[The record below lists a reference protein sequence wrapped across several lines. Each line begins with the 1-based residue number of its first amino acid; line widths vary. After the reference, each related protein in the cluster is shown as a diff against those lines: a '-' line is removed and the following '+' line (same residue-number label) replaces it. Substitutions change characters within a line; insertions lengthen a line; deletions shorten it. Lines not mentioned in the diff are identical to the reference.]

1 MKDRRFGTI
10 KRMKKVESVEA
21 TIEQLNKEL
30 EYYSNKLNE
39 YYYYNSKEQYE
50 NYKVVHMETSD
61 LLSLAY
67 KRLAVLRLMEDK
79 QQ

>member
-30 EYYSNKLNE
+30 EYYSKKLDE
-39 YYYYNSKEQYE
+39 HYYTSKEQYE
-50 NYKVVHMETSD
+50 NYKAVHMETSD

-67 KRLAVLRLMEDK
+67 KRLAVLRLMEDGK
-79 QQ
+79 QR